1 MNFRN
6 LIGIYQFAIARCIDV
21 IGFDNDITRNADG
34 THEEVWDIISAVS
47 TLMIDNGNVDVIEEM
62 DFSEEKLE
70 TARRFQNLLYEME
83 NLDKRIADIEKE
95 NQEGS
100 MEEKVLESVSS
111 GKATVNEAGNKSVL
125 YFCDHRKNKECKKNS
140 CYSKGTV
147 DCFFTSKS
155 EYRATGILR
164 LFLKIVTWK
173 ERKALKNRINYK

>member
-6 LIGIYQFAIARCIDV
+6 LIGIYQFAIARCMDV

-95 NQEGS
+95 NQKGS

-111 GKATVNEAGNKSVL
+111 GKATVNEARASFGLEPIEGGDAL
-125 YFCDHRKNKECKKNS
+125 YQGS
-140 CYSKGTV
+140 T
-147 DCFFTSKS
+147 
-155 EYRATGILR
+155 
-164 LFLKIVTWK
+164 
-173 ERKALKNRINYK
+173 